1 MTAPTLFL
9 DNVTKIHQDGPNHI
23 HALDSVTLEV
33 MPGELVAIMGASGSG
48 KSTLLN
54 VSGTLTTPTSGRVLL
69 GGADTS
75 EMSPNKIAALRRQF
89 IGFVFQDF
97 NLLPTLTA
105 TENIALPLELDGMNT
120 RNARA
125 AALHTL
131 EELGLTELSDRFPSE
146 MSGGQRQ
153 RIAIARAVVGKRQL
167 LLADEPTGALDST
180 TADDVLELLVSRVRA
195 GAAGLLVTHEPR
207 LAAYAD
213 RTIYLRDG
221 HIHGGAK

>member
-54 VSGTLTTPTSGRVLL
+54 VAGALVTPTSGRVLL

-105 TENIALPLELDGMNT
+105 TENIALPLELDGMST
-120 RNARA
+120 REARA
-125 AALHTL
+125 AAQRTL
-131 EELGLTELSDRFPSE
+131 DELGLSELGDRFPSE
-146 MSGGQRQ
+146 ISGGQRQ

-221 HIHGGAK
+221 HIQGGAK

>member
-23 HALDSVTLEV
+23 HALDSVTLKV

-125 AALHTL
+125 TALHTL

-221 HIHGGAK
+221 HIQGGAK